1 VNDYPQLLRS
11 VLAGQSL
18 SSDDAARM
26 IGAIMDETI
35 SPVRTAALFAALAAK
50 GESADEIVGAARAMR
65 ERSLHVDHGLPLV
78 IDIVGT
84 GGDGAHTINI
94 STAAAL
100 VVAGCGVPV
109 AKHGNRAASSMCG
122 SADVLE
128 ALGVTIECSPET
140 SARLLREAKI
150 AFLFARHYHPAT
162 RAVGPVRSE
171 LGVRTIFNVLGP
183 LTNPAGANRQVV
195 GVAEERHLVL
205 LAEALRELGCA
216 AAAVVHA
223 ASGLDEIA
231 GEGPTY
237 VVQFDAAGMRRWT
250 LHPADYGVHA
260 PLEAIRGGDA
270 NFNAGVLT
278 AILAGERSPR
288 ADLVALNAA
297 LALVVAG
304 AADGIEDGMR
314 RARAAV
320 ASGAAGAALDAL
332 RARRPGERSK
342 EVAT

>member
-1 VNDYPQLLRS
+1 MNDFPAMLRC
-11 VLAGQSL
+11 VIRGQSL
-18 SSDDAARM
+18 SAEDAARM
-26 IGAIMDETI
+26 IGGIMDETI
-35 SPVRTAALFAALAAK
+35 SPVRTGALFAALAAK

-65 ERSLHVDHGLPLV
+65 ERCVRVEHGLPLV

-84 GGDGAHTINI
+84 GGDGAGTINI

-109 AKHGNRAASSMCG
+109 AKHGNRAASSACG

-128 ALGVTIECSPET
+128 ALGVELECDPEV
-140 SARLLREAKI
+140 SARLLRDACI
-150 AFLFARHYHPAT
+150 AFLYARRHHPAT

-195 GVAEERHLVL
+195 GVAEERHLEL
-205 LAEALRELGCA
+205 LAAALQELGTE
-216 AAAVVHA
+216 AAAVIHS

-237 VVQFDAAGMRRWT
+237 VMQFDGSGMRRWT
-250 LHPADYGVHA
+250 LDPAVYGVHA
-260 PLEAIRGGDA
+260 PLDTIRGGDA
-270 NFNAGVLT
+270 AFNAAALT

-304 AADGIEDGMR
+304 AAADIDDGMN
-314 RARAAV
+314 RARTAI
-320 ASGAAGAALDAL
+320 ASGAARGALDAL
-332 RARRPGERSK
+332 RDGSVK
-342 EVAT
+342 EVAI

>member
-1 VNDYPQLLRS
+1 MNDFPQLLKS
-11 VLAGQSL
+11 VLAGHSL
-18 SSDDAARM
+18 SADDAARA
-26 IGAIMDETI
+26 IGGVMDETI
-35 SPVRTAALFAALAAK
+35 SPVRTAALLAALAAK
-50 GESADEIVGAARAMR
+50 GETAEEVVGAARAMR
-65 ERSLHVDHGLPLV
+65 ERAVRVPHGLPLV

-109 AKHGNRAASSMCG
+109 AKHGNRAASSLCG

-128 ALGVTIECSPET
+128 ELGVQIEQDPDVA
-140 SARLLREAKI
+140 ARLLRETCM
-150 AFLFARHYHPAT
+150 AFLFARRYHPAF

-205 LAEALRELGCA
+205 LAEALRELGGE
-216 AAAVVHA
+216 AAAVVHS
-223 ASGLDEIA
+223 ASGIDEIA

-237 VVQFDAAGMRRWT
+237 VVQFDGGEMRRWT
-250 LHPADYGVHA
+250 LNPEEYGVHA
-260 PLEAIRGGDA
+260 PLDAIRGGDA
-270 NFNAGVLT
+270 AFNAKVLT
-278 AILAGERSPR
+278 AIITGEKSPR
-288 ADLVALNAA
+288 ADLVVLNAA

-304 AADGIEDGMR
+304 VAENLNDGMDI
-314 RARAAV
+314 ARDSIAG
-320 ASGAAGAALDAL
+320 GAAIGALDAL
-332 RARRPGERSK
+332 RAEGRK
-342 EVAT
+342 EIPT

>member
-1 VNDYPQLLRS
+1 MNDFPQLLRT
-11 VLAGQSL
+11 VIAGNDL
-18 SSDDAARM
+18 SASDTARV
-26 IGAIMDETI
+26 IGAIMDETL
-35 SPVRTAALFAALAAK
+35 SSMRTAALFAALAAK
-50 GESADEIVGAARAMR
+50 GESAEEIVGAARAMR
-65 ERSLHVDHGLPLV
+65 ERCIRVEHDLPLV
-78 IDIVGT
+78 LDIVGT
-84 GGDGAHTINI
+84 GGDGAQTINI

-109 AKHGNRAASSMCG
+109 AKHGNRSASSLCG

-128 ALGVTIECSPET
+128 ELGVQIERDPED
-140 SARLLREAKI
+140 SAYLLREAGI
-150 AFLFARHYHPAT
+150 AFLYARRHHPAT

-205 LAEALRELGCA
+205 LAEALQELGGEA
-216 AAAVVHA
+216 GAVVHS

-237 VVQFDAAGMRRWT
+237 VMQFDATGMRRWT
-250 LHPADYGVHA
+250 LHPAEYGVHA
-260 PLEAIRGGDA
+260 PLDTIRGG
-270 NFNAGVLT
+270 NAAVNAAALT
-278 AILAGERSPR
+278 AILAGEVSPR

-304 AADGIEDGMR
+304 AVANINDGME
-314 RARAAV
+314 RARAAI
-320 ASGAAGAALDAL
+320 AAGRARGALDAL
-332 RARRPGERSK
+332 RAGRRK
-342 EVAT
+342 EAAS

>member
-1 VNDYPQLLRS
+1 MNDYPALLRT
-11 VLAGQSL
+11 VLAGNDL
-18 SSDDAARM
+18 SAEDAARM

-50 GESADEIVGAARAMR
+50 GESAEEIVGAARAMR
-65 ERSLHVDHGLPLV
+65 ERCVRVEHGLPLV
-78 IDIVGT
+78 LDIVGT
-84 GGDGAHTINI
+84 GGDGAGTINL

-100 VVAGCGVPV
+100 VVAGCGIPV
-109 AKHGNRAASSMCG
+109 AKHGNRAASSLCG

-128 ALGVTIECSPET
+128 ALGVQIERDPAD
-140 SARLLREAKI
+140 SARLLREARI
-150 AFLFARHYHPAT
+150 AFLFARRHHPAT

-205 LAEALRELGCA
+205 LAEALQELGGEA
-216 AAAVVHA
+216 GAVVHS

-231 GEGPTY
+231 GEGPTF
-237 VVQFDAAGMRRWT
+237 VVQFDASGMRRWT

-260 PLEAIRGGDA
+260 PLDTIRGGDA
-270 NFNAGVLT
+270 AFNAAALT
-278 AILAGERSPR
+278 GILAGERSPR

-297 LALVVAG
+297 LALVIAG
-304 AADGIEDGMR
+304 AATDINDGME
-314 RARAAV
+314 RARAAI
-320 ASGAAGAALDAL
+320 AGGAARGALDAL
-332 RARRPGERSK
+332 RAERVK

>member
-1 VNDYPQLLRS
+1 MNDYPALLRS
-11 VLAGQSL
+11 VLAGNSL
-18 SSDDAARM
+18 SADDAARM

-50 GESADEIVGAARAMR
+50 GESAAEIVGAARAMR
-65 ERSLHVDHGLPLV
+65 ERCVRVEHGLPLV
-78 IDIVGT
+78 LDIVGT
-84 GGDGAHTINI
+84 GGDGAGTINL

-109 AKHGNRAASSMCG
+109 AKHGNRAASSLCG

-128 ALGVTIECSPET
+128 ALGVQIERDPVV
-140 SARLLREAKI
+140 SARLLREARI
-150 AFLFARHYHPAT
+150 AFLFARRHHPAT

-205 LAEALRELGCA
+205 LAEALRELGGE
-216 AAAVVHA
+216 AAAVVHS

-237 VVQFDAAGMRRWT
+237 VVQFDASGMRHWT
-250 LHPADYGVHA
+250 LHPADYGVRA
-260 PLEAIRGGDA
+260 PLDSIRGGDA
-270 NFNAGVLT
+270 AFNAAALT

-304 AADGIEDGMR
+304 AVPDINDGMES
-314 RARAAV
+314 ARAAI
-320 ASGAAGAALDAL
+320 ASGAARGALDAL
-332 RARRPGERSK
+332 RAERVK

>member
-1 VNDYPQLLRS
+1 MTDFPHLLRT
-11 VLAGQSL
+11 VLAGKNL
-18 SSDDAARM
+18 SAEDAARV
-26 IGAIMDETI
+26 IGGIMDETI

-65 ERSLHVDHGLPLV
+65 ERCVRVEHGLPLV
-78 IDIVGT
+78 LDIVGT
-84 GGDGAHTINI
+84 GGDGIGTINI

-100 VVAGCGVPV
+100 VVAGCGIPV
-109 AKHGNRAASSMCG
+109 AKHGNRAASSKCG

-128 ALGVTIECSPET
+128 ALGVEIERGPEE
-140 SARLLREAKI
+140 SARLLRESNI
-150 AFLFARHYHPAT
+150 AFLYARRHHPAT

-205 LAEALRELGCA
+205 LAEALQELGGD
-216 AAAVVHA
+216 AAAVVHS

-237 VVQFDAAGMRRWT
+237 VVQFDASGMRRWT

-260 PLEAIRGGDA
+260 PLEAIAGGDA
-270 NFNAGVLT
+270 AFNAHALT
-278 AILAGERSPR
+278 EILAGERSPR

-304 AADGIEDGMR
+304 AAADINDGME
-314 RARAAV
+314 RARAAI
-320 ASGAAGAALDAL
+320 AGGAARGALDAL
-332 RARRPGERSK
+332 RAESVK
-342 EVAT
+342 EVAR